1 MTNSGR
7 VVVVGAGLAGWRTA
21 EELRERGF
29 TGPITLIGA
38 ESWPPYDRPPLSKK
52 VLIESALDPSLKA
65 DFAALGVDFHPDEAA
80 TGLDDGAALVTTRGT
95 YPYEPPGAGHRS
107 AAGGAP
113 RRRAAALSA
122 QLR

>member
-1 MTNSGR
+1 M
-7 VVVVGAGLAGWRTA
+7 VAGAGLAGWRTA

-95 YPYEPPGAGHRS
+95 YPYDHLVLATGALPVAS
-107 AAGGAP
+107 TKW
-113 RRRAAALSA
+113 S
-122 QLR
+122 